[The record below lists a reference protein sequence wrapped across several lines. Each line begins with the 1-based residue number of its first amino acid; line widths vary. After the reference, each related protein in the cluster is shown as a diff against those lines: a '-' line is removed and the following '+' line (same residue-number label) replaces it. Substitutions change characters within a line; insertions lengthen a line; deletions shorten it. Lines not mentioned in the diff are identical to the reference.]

1 MKRTNKRNINLDDHP
16 SLNLNKFSVGCAP
29 CLNEASKVDR
39 QINDRELS
47 EIKINEIKAIVNSL
61 FENKNN

>member
-29 CLNEASKVDR
+29 CLSEASKVDR